1 MPFTFVYHTAD
12 IYISALSKLRENAE
26 ISAVR
31 YTNLNG
37 IEGGSEDTLDF
48 SKLNKFFTSTV
59 QI

>member
-12 IYISALSKLRENAE
+12 IYISALSKLRESAD

-48 SKLNKFFTSTV
+48 SKLNKLNK
-59 QI
+59 